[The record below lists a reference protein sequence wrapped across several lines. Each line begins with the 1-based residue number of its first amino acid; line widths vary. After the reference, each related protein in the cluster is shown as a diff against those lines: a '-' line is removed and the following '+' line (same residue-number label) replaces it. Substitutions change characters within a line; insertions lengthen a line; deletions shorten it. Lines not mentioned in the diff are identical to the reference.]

1 MTLPRSRPILRSLL
15 CAMASTPFATLATAM
30 EATNVSVDNSLEQ
43 VNLSPTSAPEAQAVQ
58 SPAEVSTVVQNTV
71 PGPNPKQQLIA
82 RAPATT
88 AQDESKPSAA
98 APPTE
103 QLIAQV
109 PTTGSSGAPATGL
122 SSAELIQLAQLLSQL
137 GDLSALQEQLSNIQQ
152 ELSEIRSVV
161 RDLQQESVIN
171 SQAPPRL
178 SEPIQQQERVATNQE
193 NSRPVAT
200 SSPVPSTEAST
211 ETDSDVA
218 QIPVPT
224 PDPTLEEETPAPET
238 DGLLQ
243 KMPLNR
249 VNPLITTQNLDGTPI
264 SHFSDWEIAASGLL
278 SDSTTSDVNVD
289 GFARLD
295 SDIFQGTTAD
305 NVAVTDFRGTYVRLR
320 SAAQDREVETEIDQ
334 PVTLGGY
341 LYQFTLTG
349 GCDILDPGGG
359 NSDETCSFLP
369 PVAFDPQSYDPDT
382 LLPSRLLDSGIAFG
396 GVVSEENLAFIK
408 QPGFQRGLPGQEV
421 GIELNVPNSGIV
433 AVGPETGRQG
443 QTIRRENLDNTY
455 SVGIANV
462 RQVLKQND
470 QEAVLGR
477 TVRGFAAIPNDE
489 DFGLDSAV
497 QLATLLLP
505 DVDPALEG
513 GDAPPNPNVNANLFS
528 AANNSRLPAN
538 SFTAYQ
544 GSVSRAESVTD
555 LSTPPEDIPAAT
567 SNSFWVGLSPVVD
580 REIEI
585 LEDGSRFKD
594 FSGPRLVAAAYGE
607 GGATDADNLSAQ
619 VAATLLNEVGGVDQ
633 QLLLDFDDIQDAY
646 TQIGLAF
653 FERDATQII
662 KTRYS
667 ERTNYVPHLSFTGN
681 RTDNRN
687 RTRYYLGALIDY
699 TAEDTQ
705 DWLKAYVGGDYRYQ
719 NVNAGVRAEVGGIG
733 YLNPDKDYYS
743 RLWGNVAKTFSAN
756 NGNSFTLAAGLD
768 YAIDQD
774 QQIGDIFVGSTG
786 SRATVSAAARLGGV
800 TLSADQNF
808 GGLLPNSDESNLTL
822 RLGTQLGDNFSLSG
836 YYTPFDED
844 TVVAR
849 YGVNAGIK
857 FGSFYNSPSLVFGWS
872 QDEYKFATGKFTD
885 DRFTVSFSTGQP
897 NAPFVTGTRR

>member
-1 MTLPRSRPILRSLL
+1 MTLPKSRPILRSLL
-15 CAMASTPFATLATAM
+15 CAMASTPFATIAAAM
-30 EATNVSVDNSLEQ
+30 EVTSVRVDKSLEQ
-43 VNLSPTSAPEAQAVQ
+43 VSSPPAAPEVKAVT
-58 SPAEVSTVVQNTV
+58 PPVENPTVVQNPV
-71 PGPNPKQQLIA
+71 SEPLPSPQLIA
-82 RAPATT
+82 RVPTAPTKNTPQSAP
-88 AQDESKPSAA
+88 ESLPK
-98 APPTE
+98 E
-103 QLIAQV
+103 QLVAQI
-109 PTTGSSGAPATGL
+109 PTTGGSGAPAPGL

-137 GDLSALQEQLSNIQQ
+137 GDLSVLQEQLSNIQQ

-171 SQAPPRL
+171 SQERPRL
-178 SEPIQQQERVATNQE
+178 PEPVQQLDSVATNQE
-193 NSRPVAT
+193 NSRPVTTSPQTANT
-200 SSPVPSTEAST
+200 ESSPETE
-211 ETDSDVA
+211 SDVA
-218 QIPVPT
+218 QIPVP
-224 PDPTLEEETPAPET
+224 PPEREETPEPGT
-238 DGLLQ
+238 DDFLQ

-264 SHFSDWEIAASGLL
+264 SHFSDWEIAASGLV

-320 SAAQDREVETEIDQ
+320 SAPQDREVETDIDQ

-359 NSDETCSFLP
+359 GSDETCSFLP

-382 LLPSRLLDSGIAFG
+382 LLPGRLLDSGIPFG

-433 AVGPETGRQG
+433 AIGPETGRQG

-455 SVGIANV
+455 SVGLSNV

-513 GDAPPNPNVNANLFS
+513 GDAPPNPNVNANLFT
-528 AANNSRLPAN
+528 AANNSRLPSN

-544 GSVSRAESVTD
+544 GSVSRAESITD
-555 LSTPPEDIPAAT
+555 LNTPPEDIPAAT

-607 GGATDADNLSAQ
+607 GGAEVADNLSAQ

-633 QLLLDFDDIQDAY
+633 QLLLDFDDIQNAY

-662 KTRYS
+662 KTRYR

-705 DWLKAYVGGDYRYQ
+705 DWLKAYVGGDYRYR
-719 NVNAGVRAEVGGIG
+719 NVNSGVQAEVGGIG

-743 RLWGNVAKTFSAN
+743 RLWGNVAKTFSAD

-786 SRATVSAAARLGGV
+786 SRATISAAARLGGM

-808 GGLLPNSDESNLTL
+808 GGLLPNSDESSLTL
-822 RLGTQLGDNFSLSG
+822 RVGTQLGENFSLSG

-872 QDEYKFATGKFTD
+872 QDEYKFATGTFSD

-897 NAPFVTGTRR
+897 NAPFVTGTRRR